1 MKCEERHNRKGVNE
15 KGGMG
20 REEISAILD
29 FMGGLGKKSA
39 FANLMSFSDVI

>member
-20 REEISAILD
+20 REEIQD
-29 FMGGLGKKSA
+29 GGYKK
-39 FANLMSFSDVI
+39 F